1 MDAMDAMDALVPPA
15 TSTLFPHFNQHKQ
28 AGFRETQANEPT
40 RPDRSGYRQE
50 GAVMPLVHTGR
61 QQITVDKHGLDADR
75 GKLLKQTV
83 GLTDQYPMRR
93 KRTHLPTNP
102 PFQKGG
108 TEGFLRR

>member
-1 MDAMDAMDALVPPA
+1 
-15 TSTLFPHFNQHKQ
+15 
-28 AGFRETQANEPT
+28 
-40 RPDRSGYRQE
+40 
-50 GAVMPLVHTGR
+50 MPLVHTGR

-102 PFQKGG
+102 PFSKGG
-108 TEGFLRR
+108 NGGISPALTAACSLPNAIS